1 MSSGILKS
9 HPAPSLASAP
19 FLRARRRHGQQQRQ
33 AFWFILPAL
42 IVLLFVYAGPML
54 YALQASFTH
63 WVLTDIG
70 SENDPAGLSNY
81 TDVLQSRDFWSAVRV
96 TVTYALSSIAC
107 GLTLGTAFALL
118 LNLDF
123 FWRSFFRSVMMIPM
137 VITPAVI
144 GIFWKL
150 LYEQEGGVFNYFLTS
165 LGLPPVAWLDLD
177 HSLLSI
183 IIMDV
188 WQTTPFFML
197 VILAGLQAI
206 DENEID
212 AARVDGA
219 SGFQLF
225 RYILLP
231 HLLPYMLIAAAF
243 RSIAAMGDFD
253 KIWLLTAGG
262 PGDRTTTITIF
273 TYKTGFFAFDIGR
286 TAAIAWIFV
295 VIMLVISAPLMRH
308 LFKTSIAER

>member
-1 MSSGILKS
+1 MSSGVLNSPRASSVAAPWIL
-9 HPAPSLASAP
+9 
-19 FLRARRRHGQQQRQ
+19 RRRPPSGARPR
-33 AFWFILPAL
+33 ALGFILPAIL
-42 IVLLFVYAGPML
+42 VLLFVYAGPML
-54 YALQASFTH
+54 YALEASFTH

-81 TDVLQSRDFWSAVRV
+81 MEVLSSRDFWSAVRV

-123 FWRSFFRSVMMIPM
+123 FWRSLFRSVMMIPM

-165 LGLPPVAWLDLD
+165 LGLPPVPWLDLD

-206 DENEID
+206 DQNEID

-219 SGFQLF
+219 SSIQLF
-225 RYILLP
+225 RHILLP
-231 HLLPYMLIAAAF
+231 HLLPYMMIAAAF
-243 RSIAAMGDFD
+243 RCIAAMGDFD

-308 LFKTSIAER
+308 LFKTSTAEA